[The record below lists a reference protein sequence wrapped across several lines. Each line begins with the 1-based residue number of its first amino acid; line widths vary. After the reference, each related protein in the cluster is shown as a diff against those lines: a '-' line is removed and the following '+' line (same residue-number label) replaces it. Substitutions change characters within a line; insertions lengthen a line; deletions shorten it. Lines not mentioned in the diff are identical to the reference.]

1 MPDSGLFRDYQGCTV
16 PGVCHAPHY
25 HDRLTWVFAQ
35 MNATSGVNDACVA
48 AEEPTSNCM
57 FAEHTMKYLKTPTF
71 PLQSEYDAWQ
81 IIADLGVSNAN
92 RTMPIAPE
100 FLPLINEYGANFTAV
115 VHKNLLS
122 QPQHSIFL
130 DSCYHHW

>member
-1 MPDSGLFRDYQGCTV
+1 
-16 PGVCHAPHY
+16 
-25 HDRLTWVFAQ
+25 
-35 MNATSGVNDACVA
+35 
-48 AEEPTSNCM
+48 
-57 FAEHTMKYLKTPTF
+57 MKYLKTPTF